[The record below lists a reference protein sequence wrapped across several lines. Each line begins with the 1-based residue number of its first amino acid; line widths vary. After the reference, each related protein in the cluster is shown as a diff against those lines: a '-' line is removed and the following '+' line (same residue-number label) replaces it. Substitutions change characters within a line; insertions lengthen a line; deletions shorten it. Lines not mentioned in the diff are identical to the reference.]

1 MTGSNDGYV
10 RDPATGQRYNDDDTQ
25 AIRTKLAFRNGEAFD
40 ATLSLDYTR
49 QKAALTLGRPTAPL
63 YATDLVFGPV
73 LLAPAPTGDY
83 QFETRT
89 SFDPD
94 KGQEMTHKGA
104 ALNMSWRSEE
114 HTSELQSLMS
124 ISYA

>member
-1 MTGSNDGYV
+1 MSKRG
-10 RDPATGQRYNDDDTQ
+10 
-25 AIRTKLAFRNGEAFD
+25 FRNGEAFD

-104 ALNMSWRSEE
+104 ALNMSWPLDDAWLL
-114 HTSELQSLMS
+114 TSIPSWRKLYTATY
-124 ISYA
+124 IAVDPP